1 MKEAC
6 FLYSDTY
13 IQSIEAFC
21 STVNVL
27 DVEFHNA
34 YFVVRYE

>member
-1 MKEAC
+1 MKVVC
-6 FLYSDTY
+6 FLYSETY

-27 DVEFHNA
+27 DVEFHDS
-34 YFVVRYE
+34 YLVVKYE

>member
-1 MKEAC
+1 MKSVA
-6 FLYSDTY
+6 FAYADTY

-27 DVEFHNA
+27 DVEFHDS
-34 YFVVRYE
+34 YLVVKYE